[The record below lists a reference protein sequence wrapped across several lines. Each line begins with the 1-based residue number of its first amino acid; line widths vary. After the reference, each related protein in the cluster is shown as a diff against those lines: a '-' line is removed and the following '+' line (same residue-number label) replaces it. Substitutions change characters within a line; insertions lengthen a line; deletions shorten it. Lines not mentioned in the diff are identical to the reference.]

1 MAMITAM
8 STKGQIVLPK
18 KIRSALNLDAGTQF
32 IVFSDRGN
40 ILLKPITEPKLS
52 DFEAVLKKAK
62 QWASENG
69 LQESDIDDAIKAVRK
84 KSRRTSKTTVK

>member
-18 KIRSALNLDAGTQF
+18 KIRTELSLNAGTQF
-32 IVFSDRGN
+32 IVFSDQGN

-62 QWASENG
+62 RWASEIG
-69 LQESDIDDAIKAVRK
+69 LQESDIDDAIKAVRR
-84 KSRRTSKTTVK
+84 KS

>member
-8 STKGQIVLPK
+8 STRGQIVLPK
-18 KIRSALNLDAGTQF
+18 KIRSALSLDAGTKF
-32 IVFSDRGN
+32 IVFSDQGT

-62 QWASENG
+62 EWATETG
-69 LQESDIDDAIKAVRK
+69 LQESDINLAVKAVRRK
-84 KSRRTSKTTVK
+84 KS

>member
-1 MAMITAM
+1 MALITAM

-18 KIRSALNLDAGTQF
+18 KIKSALNLDAGTQF
-32 IVFSDRGN
+32 IVFSDQGN

-62 QWASENG
+62 KWASETG
-69 LQESDIDDAIKAVRK
+69 LQKSDISDAVKAVRK

>member
-69 LQESDIDDAIKAVRK
+69 LQESDIDDAVKAVRK
-84 KSRRTSKTTVK
+84 KS

>member
-32 IVFSDRGN
+32 IVFSDRGEHSPETDN
-40 ILLKPITEPKLS
+40 RAETLG
-52 DFEAVLKKAK
+52 F
-62 QWASENG
+62 
-69 LQESDIDDAIKAVRK
+69 
-84 KSRRTSKTTVK
+84 

>member
-8 STKGQIVLPK
+8 STRGQIVLPK

-32 IVFSDRGN
+32 IVFSDQGN

-52 DFEAVLKKAK
+52 DFEAVLKKAN

-69 LQESDIDDAIKAVRK
+69 LQESDIDDAIKAVRRK
-84 KSRRTSKTTVK
+84 K

>member
-8 STKGQIVLPK
+8 STRGQIVLPK

-32 IVFSDRGN
+32 IVFSDQGN

-52 DFEAVLKKAK
+52 DFEAVLKKANR
-62 QWASENG
+62 WASETG
-69 LQESDIDDAIKAVRK
+69 LQESDINRAVKAVRRK
-84 KSRRTSKTTVK
+84 KS

>member
-8 STKGQIVLPK
+8 STRGQIVLPK

-32 IVFSDRGN
+32 VVFSDQGN

-52 DFEAVLKKAK
+52 DFESVLKKAK
-62 QWASENG
+62 KWASETG
-69 LQESDIDDAIKAVRK
+69 LQKSEIDDAIKAVRR
-84 KSRRTSKTTVK
+84 KS

>member
-8 STKGQIVLPK
+8 STRGQIVLPK

-32 IVFSDRGN
+32 IVFSDQGT

-52 DFEAVLKKAK
+52 DFESVLKKAK
-62 QWASENG
+62 EWAMKTG
-69 LQESDIDDAIKAVRK
+69 LQESDIDLAVKAVRRK
-84 KSRRTSKTTVK
+84 KS